1 MAVFEAEK
9 NGVLLT
15 NDPSKVNL
23 EDVCDLIEKQYWGP
37 SRVRRTTKKAF
48 ENSYS
53 FVLLKDG
60 ALVGCARVVTDFV
73 TCAYIEDVVVEDSLR
88 GLPSN
93 AVRHQNHTQAADGSK
108 PGAGRQ
114 GSVCRLCKHGP
125 RPGRAKGIGAK
136 WHRVHPGRGKI
147 HAAQSGVL

>member
-88 GLPSN
+88 GMGIGQWMIDQIMHCPGTAISCWPLP
-93 AVRHQNHTQAADGSK
+93 AMML
-108 PGAGRQ
+108 
-114 GSVCRLCKHGP
+114 VCFRRWRPSSTSCAP
-125 RPGRAKGIGAK
+125 RPTKTALLR
-136 WHRVHPGRGKI
+136 W
-147 HAAQSGVL
+147 

>member
-60 ALVGCARVVTDFV
+60 ASVGCARVVTDFV

-88 GLPSN
+88 GM
-93 AVRHQNHTQAADGSK
+93 
-108 PGAGRQ
+108 
-114 GSVCRLCKHGP
+114 
-125 RPGRAKGIGAK
+125 GIGQWMIDQIMHCPDLAEQ
-136 WHRVHPGRGKI
+136 HRWLLMTVD
-147 HAAQSGVL
+147 AQSFYRKLGFTEPGHPDWIMEYTQPYPTK